1 MNSFISLPI
10 DYKIIL
16 YYFSDLPLIHTII
29 KKKWFYRHFKD
40 VNNSIH

>member
-29 KKKWFYRHFKD
+29 KKNMVLSTFLRC
-40 VNNSIH
+40 